1 MSFSCANCWA
11 VTRVEGCSCLIVDQR
26 PFVDP
31 HEHFE
36 RSMYWSTF
44 AVGLKDVY
52 HLFYCAESVVFDI
65 VTQVFVQPDKIEVSN
80 PRTIK
85 VSECQVMV
93 VPLGVKIPFD
103 LVDVRGHL
111 LISAWLQVKEL
122 TNHSDVAFD
131 VCFCHDDFSGH
142 YG

>member
-1 MSFSCANCWA
+1 MSFPCSNCWA
-11 VTRVEGCSCLIVDQR
+11 VTRVEGLVRLVVDHL

-31 HEHFE
+31 HEHYE
-36 RSMYWSTF
+36 RSMHRSTF

-52 HLFYCAESVVFDI
+52 HLLYCGESVVFDV
-65 VTQVFVQPDKIEVSN
+65 VTQVFVQSDKIEVLN
-80 PRTIK
+80 PRTI
-85 VSECQVMV
+85 VVQTCHPVV
-93 VPLGVKIPFD
+93 VPLVVEIPLD

-111 LISAWLQVKEL
+111 FISAWLQVKEL

-131 VCFCHDDFSGH
+131 VCFGHDDFSGH